1 MKVRVVLIT
10 ENNVPVERLG
20 ANGEDKVKEA
30 WNMFLWMIEANS
42 KNGDRGYVESVEIME
57 E

>member
-10 ENNVPVERLG
+10 ENDSPVTNLGKNAVDKIKAAWEMLLRLS
-20 ANGEDKVKEA
+20 EIHSE
-30 WNMFLWMIEANS
+30 
-42 KNGDRGYVESVEIME
+42 NGDRGYVESVEILE

>member
-20 ANGEDKVKEA
+20 ANAADTVKEA
-30 WNMFLWMIEANS
+30 WNMFLRMIEASSDNS
-42 KNGDRGYVESVEIME
+42 DRGYVESVEILE
-57 E
+57 D